1 MKLYPITVIFA
12 ATLFSATVVNA
23 KLSIF
28 NSVSNPS
35 QIELS
40 WPSQTGKYYQ
50 ILESSDLTSADSF
63 SIISSVQQGTSVLPN
78 IWEANLPESGARFYK
93 LAISDSINLTSNS
106 DFTNDTSSWNLND
119 NNGASANFSVSDGEL
134 FVDITNG
141 GTRPSHVLLNQTGI
155 PLIQNQNYT
164 LKFDARAASVRT
176 LRVWVQ
182 YGEGNNNTNV
192 ANFNDLPLTTES
204 QTYRLPFTFSA
215 ADVSNGKIKFFLG
228 NKDTSVFLDNI
239 LDNNN
244 SSVYLDNIR
253 LLVGNPIELRS
264 EAHRMN
270 DRLHRG
276 NSFMA
281 AKAMNDQGALEDYQ
295 LLKTSGFS
303 HCRIGYKMDEVAGIA
318 PNYTLPPADLTK
330 LQKMVDWCIQEGLIA
345 VIDPVHNWANSKQF
359 ITTEANRED
368 DFQKLG
374 KIWEQVADHFS
385 NHSLSD
391 VVFEVFNEPHNT
403 HDVARIISTSL
414 ASIRSS
420 SGNEKRIVIVP
431 GDGFTTRQAL
441 IDAFNND
448 EIPADDPYLIA
459 TFHYYEPKSFTKSFY
474 ENPPTNWSYNP
485 AWGTTAELNL
495 VATDFDE
502 VVTAN
507 NNWATRN
514 FTEPLPI
521 YLGEFGVDNEAD
533 LTSNDRK
540 KWLSWIRMQAE
551 ARNMSWAHWN
561 MYQNEPSAKGMGA
574 WTHGPSGT
582 IQNPSL
588 RAFDPD
594 PVEALIGHYEFENGI
609 LVGVTLSNQFPG
621 YKGSGYITFPETSGK
636 SIFVRTEDLYIPADG
651 TYALKIRYSSSESR
665 TMRLISRNDA
675 DTTVQVVNILFPGTG
690 STDSW
695 TTQYVHLNFEAGQS
709 AKLLIVAL
717 PDPGVNLDW
726 LDITLP

>member
-1 MKLYPITVIFA
+1 MKLYPRTVIFA
-12 ATLFSATVVNA
+12 ATLFTAIVVNA
-23 KLSIF
+23 QLSIS
-28 NSVSNPS
+28 NSISNPS

-78 IWEANLPESGARFYK
+78 TWQANLAESDARFYK

-155 PLIQNQNYT
+155 PLIQNQSYT
-164 LKFDARAASVRT
+164 LKFDARATSART
-176 LRVWVQ
+176 IRVWVQ
-182 YGEGNNNTNV
+182 YGEGNNNTSI

-215 ADVSNGKIKFFLG
+215 ADVSSGKIKFFLG
-228 NKDTSVFLDNI
+228 
-239 LDNNN
+239 NNN

-264 EAHRMN
+264 EAHRIN

-318 PNYTLPPADLTK
+318 PSYTLPNEDLLV

-345 VIDPVHNWANSKQF
+345 VIDPVHNWANSNQF
-359 ITTEANRED
+359 IAENATEAEKED
-368 DFQKLG
+368 AFQKLG

-385 NHSLSD
+385 DYSLSY
-391 VVFEVFNEPHNT
+391 VVFEVFNEPHSY
-403 HDVARIISTSL
+403 HDAERIISTSL

-448 EIPADDPYLIA
+448 EIPANDPYLIG
-459 TFHYYEPKSFTKSFY
+459 TFHYYDPKSFTKKDY
-474 ENPPTNWSYNP
+474 TIDNQNIYNP
-485 AWGTTAELNL
+485 VWGTTTELNL
-495 VATDFDE
+495 VATDFDA

-514 FTEPLPI
+514 FTEPLPN
-521 YLGEFGVDNEAD
+521 YLGEFGVDNQAD
-533 LTSNDRK
+533 ASGNDRK

-561 MYQNEPSAKGMGA
+561 MYQNEASTKGMGA

-594 PVEALIGHYEFENGI
+594 PVEALVGHYEFENGI
-609 LVGVTLSNQFPG
+609 LVGVTSSDQFPG
-621 YKGSGYITFPETSGK
+621 YKGSGYITFPETTGS

-665 TMRLISRNDA
+665 TIRLISRNDA
-675 DTTVQVVNILFPGTG
+675 DTTVQAVDILFPGTG

-709 AKLLIVAL
+709 AELKIVAS

-726 LDITLP
+726 IDITLP

>member
-1 MKLYPITVIFA
+1 MKLYPRTVIFA
-12 ATLFSATVVNA
+12 ATLFTAIVVNA
-23 KLSIF
+23 QLSIS
-28 NSVSNPS
+28 NSISNPS

-78 IWEANLPESGARFYK
+78 TWQANLAESDARFYK

-141 GTRPSHVLLNQTGI
+141 GTRPSHVLLNQTGL
-155 PLIQNQNYT
+155 PLIQNQSYT
-164 LKFDARAASVRT
+164 LKFDARATSART
-176 LRVWVQ
+176 IRVWVQ
-182 YGEGNNNTNV
+182 YGEGNNNTSI

-215 ADVSNGKIKFFLG
+215 ADVSSGKIKFFLG
-228 NKDTSVFLDNI
+228 
-239 LDNNN
+239 NNN

-264 EAHRMN
+264 EAHRIN

-318 PNYTLPPADLTK
+318 PSYTLPNEDLLV

-345 VIDPVHNWANSKQF
+345 VIDPVHNWANSNQF
-359 ITTEANRED
+359 ITENATEAEKED
-368 DFQKLG
+368 AFQKLG

-385 NHSLSD
+385 DYSLSY
-391 VVFEVFNEPHNT
+391 VVFEVFNEPHSY
-403 HDVARIISTSL
+403 HDAERIISTSL

-448 EIPADDPYLIA
+448 EIPANDPYLIG
-459 TFHYYEPKSFTKSFY
+459 TFHYYDPKSFTKKDY
-474 ENPPTNWSYNP
+474 TIDNQNIYNP
-485 AWGTTAELNL
+485 VWGTTTELNL
-495 VATDFDE
+495 VATDFDA

-521 YLGEFGVDNEAD
+521 YLGEFGVDNQAD
-533 LTSNDRK
+533 ASGNDRK

-561 MYQNEPSAKGMGA
+561 MYQNEASTKGMGA
-574 WTHGPSGT
+574 WTLGPSGT

-594 PVEALIGHYEFENGI
+594 PVEALVGHYEFENGI
-609 LVGVTLSNQFPG
+609 LVGVTSSDQFPG
-621 YKGSGYITFPETSGK
+621 YKGSGYITFPETTGS

-665 TMRLISRNDA
+665 TIRLISRNDA
-675 DTTVQVVNILFPGTG
+675 DTTVQAVDILFPGTG

-709 AKLLIVAL
+709 AELKIVAS

-726 LDITLP
+726 IDITLP

>member
-1 MKLYPITVIFA
+1 MKLYPRTVIFA
-12 ATLFSATVVNA
+12 ATLFTAIVVNA
-23 KLSIF
+23 QLSIS
-28 NSVSNPS
+28 NSISNPS

-78 IWEANLPESGARFYK
+78 TWQANLAESDARFYK

-141 GTRPSHVLLNQTGI
+141 GTRPSHVLLNQTGL
-155 PLIQNQNYT
+155 PLIQNQSYT
-164 LKFDARAASVRT
+164 LKFDARATSART
-176 LRVWVQ
+176 IRVWVQ
-182 YGEGNNNTNV
+182 YGEGNNNTSI

-215 ADVSNGKIKFFLG
+215 ADVSSGKIKFFLG
-228 NKDTSVFLDNI
+228 
-239 LDNNN
+239 NNN

-264 EAHRMN
+264 EAHRIN

-318 PNYTLPPADLTK
+318 PSYTLPNEDLLV

-345 VIDPVHNWANSKQF
+345 VIDPVHNWANSNQF
-359 ITTEANRED
+359 IAENATEAEKED
-368 DFQKLG
+368 AFQKLG

-385 NHSLSD
+385 DYSLSY
-391 VVFEVFNEPHNT
+391 VVFEVFNEPHSY
-403 HDVARIISTSL
+403 HDAERIISTSL

-448 EIPADDPYLIA
+448 EIPANDPYLIG
-459 TFHYYEPKSFTKSFY
+459 TFHYYDPKSFTKKDY
-474 ENPPTNWSYNP
+474 TIDNQNIYNP
-485 AWGTTAELNL
+485 VWGTTTELNL
-495 VATDFDE
+495 VATDFDA

-521 YLGEFGVDNEAD
+521 YLGEFGVDNQAD
-533 LTSNDRK
+533 ASGNDRK

-561 MYQNEPSAKGMGA
+561 MYQNEASTKGMGA
-574 WTHGPSGT
+574 WTLGPSGT

-594 PVEALIGHYEFENGI
+594 PVEALVGHYEFENGI
-609 LVGVTLSNQFPG
+609 LVGVTSSDQLPG
-621 YKGSGYITFPETSGK
+621 YKGSGYITFPETTGS

-665 TMRLISRNDA
+665 TIRLISRNDA
-675 DTTVQVVNILFPGTG
+675 DTTVQAVDILFPGTG

-709 AKLLIVAL
+709 AELKIVAS

-726 LDITLP
+726 IDITLP